1 MPEPMFPSPMN
12 PIFMMTRCHAF
23 LGDVYPA
30 GHLIGRNRRVERIL
44 RYASL
49 TK

>member
-1 MPEPMFPSPMN
+1 
-12 PIFMMTRCHAF
+12 MTRCHAF

-30 GHLIGRNRRVERIL
+30 GRLIGRNSRVERIL

-49 TK
+49 